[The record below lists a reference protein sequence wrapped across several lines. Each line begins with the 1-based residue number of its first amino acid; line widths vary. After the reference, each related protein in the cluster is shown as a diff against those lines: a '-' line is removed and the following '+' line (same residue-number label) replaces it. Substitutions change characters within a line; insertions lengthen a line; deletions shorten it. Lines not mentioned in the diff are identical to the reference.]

1 MSYLIRMIG
10 QNKEWVQTAKQI
22 NNLGSIS
29 ADAISD
35 LHSTDNCIST
45 WDVNNKN
52 KDDVK
57 KGIQA
62 LTSGFRALEDIKIV
76 YLDFDKLITSG
87 FNIIQTN
94 GLTKIKNYE
103 KLHRDISDLNS
114 DKLQNLAKII
124 LEEVWSKN
132 TEIIHK
138 QDIIY
143 YLIEALNDGLLE
155 FNSLEKNVKQELA
168 SNINKQLKKGKLKE
182 SDFDKKV
189 LDDIKEQIKKQNKKT
204 NCRYEEFCERYNKK

>member
-1 MSYLIRMIG
+1 M
-10 QNKEWVQTAKQI
+10 
-22 NNLGSIS
+22 
-29 ADAISD
+29 
-35 LHSTDNCIST
+35 
-45 WDVNNKN
+45 
-52 KDDVK
+52 
-57 KGIQA
+57 
-62 LTSGFRALEDIKIV
+62 
-76 YLDFDKLITSG
+76 
-87 FNIIQTN
+87 
-94 GLTKIKNYE
+94 
-103 KLHRDISDLNS
+103 NS

-138 QDIIY
+138 QDIIC